1 MRRETQCRKEEKSII
16 EKEKKK
22 KKVEKS
28 TNLSTIVGFF
38 WRAGRG
44 PHVTPSLTQSKKIL
58 EVLDK

>member
-1 MRRETQCRKEEKSII
+1 MRRETQCRKEEKKYNRKR
-16 EKEKKK
+16 KEKK

-44 PHVTPSLTQSKKIL
+44 PHVTPSLTQSKK
-58 EVLDK
+58 KY